1 MRIVAAQDVPGAG
14 RHANATYGTLRYGSL
29 LEAVLYDCRRYL
41 DSKGT
46 HARVL
51 PRWVEDWV
59 VARTRAEDT
68 VHFMHVPSLP
78 FGYSAGK
85 LGDWYPDL
93 LDNATGKL
101 VLGRDKPGWQPG
113 WFTQHQRLI
122 EALGSQTRRAPVADV
137 SPVYHLHAC
146 LSPCLD
152 VPLPGQVSRMCRVD
166 PREHSCGQGSVWEP
180 PGGVLELFKA
190 WGLQEDDPGHRR
202 PSLPLPCRGWQAV
215 RTRRMLTG
223 P

>member
-166 PREHSCGQGSVWEP
+166 PREHSCGQGERV
-180 PGGVLELFKA
+180 GAAGRCARTVQ
-190 WGLQEDDPGHRR
+190 GLGSTRRR
-202 PSLPLPCRGWQAV
+202 PGASSP
-215 RTRRMLTG
+215 
-223 P
+223 